1 MRYIA
6 PIAAVLL
13 VAAGSIFFDDRR
25 YYFISL
31 AIVIALLAPMVLRFE
46 HISVRYMVLIAALG
60 ALAAV
65 SRAAFAP
72 LEQFKPTASIVIVSG
87 ICLGAEGGFAVGALS
102 MFASNMYFSQGPWTP
117 WQMLAM
123 GMVGFISG
131 ALFARRRPG
140 RTVLALYGFAVTVL
154 VYGVIADLSTVVM
167 TYDRP
172 TLTQVISTLYLGL
185 FFNIIHGVSSLV
197 FLLAIGGRFIKR
209 LDRLV
214 IKYGIGGE
222 GNAANCN

>member
-1 MRYIA
+1 MKYIV
-6 PIAAVLL
+6 PIITVLL
-13 VAAGSIFFDDRR
+13 VVAGSIIFEDRR

-31 AIVIALLAPMVLRFE
+31 AIVIAMLAPMILRFE
-46 HISVRYMVLIAALG
+46 GVNVRYMVLVAALG

-72 LEQFKPTASIVIVSG
+72 LEQFKPIASVVIVSG
-87 ICLGAEGGFAVGALS
+87 ICLGAEGGFAVGALG

-131 ALFARRRPG
+131 LVFHRHRPN
-140 RTVLALYGFAVTVL
+140 RIVLAIYGLVVTAVI
-154 VYGVIADLSTVVM
+154 YGVIVDLSTVVM
-167 TYDRP
+167 TYDKP
-172 TLTQVISTLYLGL
+172 TLGQVITTLAMGFY
-185 FFNIIHGVSSLV
+185 FNVIHGLSSFV
-197 FLLAIGGRFIKR
+197 FLLIIGNRFIKR

-214 IKYGIGGE
+214 IKYGIGG
-222 GNAANCN
+222 